1 MAEQKRH
8 NLIGISGKIGSGKDT
23 LAKMIQ
29 MIICEGIGSTRIV
42 DPKRILEWF
51 DPFANPSGWHI
62 KKFADKLKDII
73 CILIGC
79 TRAQLEDPIFKAS
92 YLPSMWDY
100 IVAGYS
106 GGKEIRLPASKRYI
120 NIWPNAKRYQMTV
133 REMLQWAGTDCMRD
147 HLHMHTWIN
156 ALFSS
161 YLKPFVMVDVSDTPL
176 YNGEIQLCKW
186 VITDVRFEDEVEA
199 IKERDGIIIRMEAGI
214 GVAGTIMSWNKEG
227 QRSSI
232 GLLPTTNPHE
242 SEIALDHYLDWD
254 YYVDNTGT
262 LTDLY
267 EHAKTIVE
275 KFNLV

>member
-133 REMLQWAGTDCMRD
+133 REMLQWVGTDCIRD
-147 HLHMHTWIN
+147 HLHVHTWIN

-161 YLKPFVMVDVSDTPL
+161 YQAKDEQ
-176 YNGEIQLCKW
+176 GEIYPDKIYHKSQWL
-186 VITDVRFEDEVEA
+186 ITDVRFEDEVEV
-199 IKERDGIIIRMEAGI
+199 IKEREGIVIRISAGEGPVNRHMYIDGYKIGI
-214 GVAGTIMSWNKEG
+214 SKSASE
-227 QRSSI
+227 
-232 GLLPTTNPHE
+232 HE
-242 SEIALDHYLDWD
+242 SETSLDHYQDWD